1 MKPESTA
8 AMPVITA
15 KTVMGAG
22 SGASASKGARIVDI
36 LAKMLQM
43 PIAVPAKIEGK
54 SYALAR

>member
-1 MKPESTA
+1 
-8 AMPVITA
+8 MPVITA

-54 SYALAR
+54 SYAFAR